1 LKLLARADGVL
12 ALGLFGLLLGSAR
25 AEPVAHARSKER
37 PHAPRSVAPL
47 TRLAPSTFEAPVA
60 SNPVEP
66 PPAGNSADKS
76 VHIGDVT
83 ITPGGFVAIERSRS
97 D

>member
-1 LKLLARADGVL
+1 
-12 ALGLFGLLLGSAR
+12 
-25 AEPVAHARSKER
+25 
-37 PHAPRSVAPL
+37 VAPL

-60 SNPVEP
+60 SKPVVP
-66 PPAGNSADKS
+66 PPASNSADKS